1 MTAVG
6 VAAVTA
12 LEMISSGKD
21 EIGPFVIKIF
31 RAEIAWNGLWGV
43 DRGRICGGLGRFVH
57 C

>member
-1 MTAVG
+1 VTAVG

-21 EIGPFVIKIF
+21 EIRTFVIKVF
-31 RAEIAWNGLWGV
+31 TPEIACSGLWGV
-43 DRGRICGGLGRFVH
+43 VRGRICGEFGWFLH

>member
-21 EIGPFVIKIF
+21 EIRTFVIKVF
-31 RAEIAWNGLWGV
+31 TPEIACSGLWGV
-43 DRGRICGGLGRFVH
+43 VRGRICGEFGWFLH